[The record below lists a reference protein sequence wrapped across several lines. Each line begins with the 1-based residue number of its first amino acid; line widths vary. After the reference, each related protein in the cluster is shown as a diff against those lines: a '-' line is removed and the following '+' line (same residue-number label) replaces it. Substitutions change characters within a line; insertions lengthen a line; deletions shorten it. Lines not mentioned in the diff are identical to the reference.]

1 MTSDIV
7 KILKAFKGVC
17 LAHQAWSTNQPFNV
31 GEIVKRQIELNWL
44 ILKQLPDFKE
54 ELKNINPEDL
64 FDYQLLG

>member
-1 MTSDIV
+1 MKSDLE
-7 KILKAFKGVC
+7 KILKVFKGVC

-31 GEIVKRQIELNWL
+31 DEIVRWQIELNWL

-54 ELKNINPEDL
+54 ELKNIDPEDL